1 MNDKQMLALAIG
13 TLVALG
19 LNFLP
24 TAIAFA
30 RRHPERALLARI
42 NILSILS
49 FLLWLALMAWAVGGA
64 RNDAVINRFVNNRA
78 QRPLLIGLLVLLVGG
93 GLAVTLASLGQMPRL
108 AG

>member
-93 GLAVTLASLGQMPRL
+93 GLAVTLASLGQMPSL

>member
-49 FLLWLALMAWAVGGA
+49 FLLWLALMAWAVGGW
-64 RNDAVINRFVNNRA
+64 RNDSVINRFVNNRA

-93 GLAVTLASLGQMPRL
+93 GRAVRVARL
-108 AG
+108 AHEPGHAR